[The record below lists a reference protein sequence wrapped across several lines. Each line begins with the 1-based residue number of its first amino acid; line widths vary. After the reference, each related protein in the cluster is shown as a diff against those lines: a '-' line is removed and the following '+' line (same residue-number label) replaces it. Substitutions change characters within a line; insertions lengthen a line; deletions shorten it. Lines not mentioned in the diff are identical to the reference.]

1 MAWACPQ
8 KAATLV
14 ATHLVWPESKRGYI
28 RWAATYGCIPPA
40 AKVRAWKLWYLLKA
54 LLGRRPC
61 RNWPR
66 LPSPECTEKGTFM
79 PKIKCLLVDDHTL
92 FRQGVRR
99 LLESESDFEVI
110 GESPNAGDAVEKA
123 RDLRPDIVLMD
134 IGMTGLSPFEAARHI
149 KKNRPETKVLFLTM
163 YEDED
168 YLVQC
173 LEVGA
178 SGYVLKDTP
187 APQLVSAV
195 RDVYKGGKYLSS
207 QVLGKLVEDFR
218 SRVRDQ
224 KMRPRIS
231 TLTPREREILKL
243 LAEGNSVKEIAVLLG
258 LSVKTVE
265 AHKFNLMRKL
275 DIHNKAQLVTYAIQK
290 KIIKIPVNQ

>member
-1 MAWACPQ
+1 
-8 KAATLV
+8 
-14 ATHLVWPESKRGYI
+14 
-28 RWAATYGCIPPA
+28 
-40 AKVRAWKLWYLLKA
+40 
-54 LLGRRPC
+54 
-61 RNWPR
+61 
-66 LPSPECTEKGTFM
+66 M
-79 PKIKCLLVDDHTL
+79 PKIRCVLVDDHTL

-99 LLESESDFEVI
+99 LLESESDFEVV
-110 GESPNAGDAVEKA
+110 GEAADAGEAVEKA
-123 RDLRPDIVLMD
+123 RELRPDVLLID
-134 IGMTGLSPFEAARHI
+134 IGMPGLSPFEAARQI
-149 KKNRPETKVLFLTM
+149 KKNRPETKVIFLTM

-178 SGYVLKDTP
+178 AGYVLKDTP
-187 APQLVSAV
+187 AQQLVSAV
-195 RDVYKGGKYLSS
+195 RDVYKGGKYMSS
-207 QVLGKLVEDFR
+207 RVLGKLVEDFR
-218 SRVRDQ
+218 ARVKDARL
-224 KMRPRIS
+224 RPRMS

-290 KIIKIPVNQ
+290 KIIKVPMAQ